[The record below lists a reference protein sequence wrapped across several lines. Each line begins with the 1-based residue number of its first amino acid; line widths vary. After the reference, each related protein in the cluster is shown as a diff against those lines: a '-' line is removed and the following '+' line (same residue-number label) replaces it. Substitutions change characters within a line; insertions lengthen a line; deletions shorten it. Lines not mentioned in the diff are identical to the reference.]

1 MRLDAYLRNSGG
13 FERRF
18 AASWCEITE
27 DEARMAI
34 DVLRDTGYMLE
45 RGRSGHLR
53 LWLPKGAA

>member
-1 MRLDAYLRNSGG
+1 VG